1 MQSYAPS
8 TRPTYQLRSDYL
20 SRLPFGEPG
29 RTDASPSPTM
39 AACLLLS
46 DFREAG
52 VHTHVFTHTSD
63 LGPAPGLGAS
73 AATP

>member
-1 MQSYAPS
+1 MP
-8 TRPTYQLRSDYL
+8 P
-20 SRLPFGEPG
+20 PP
-29 RTDASPSPTM
+29 PTM